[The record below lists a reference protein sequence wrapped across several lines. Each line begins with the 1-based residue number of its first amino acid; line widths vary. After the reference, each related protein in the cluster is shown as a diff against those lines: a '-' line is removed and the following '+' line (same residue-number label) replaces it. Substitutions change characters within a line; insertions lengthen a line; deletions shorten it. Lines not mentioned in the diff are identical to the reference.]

1 MSASTWIH
9 CKHIFNIYFG
19 KFYSSQTENHGDV
32 NQYERTIFKLYL
44 DNNLGT
50 RKFYTNEVR
59 NLDSP

>member
-1 MSASTWIH
+1 MSASTRIH

-19 KFYSSQTENHGDV
+19 KFSSSQSENHEDV

-44 DNNLGT
+44 DNHSGT
-50 RKFYTNEVR
+50 RKFYTDEVR